1 MDTVTIEKLQPR
13 HLLQTVALQQQIVPY
28 TIDPDSA
35 STLYE
40 TIQHS
45 RDCCVMVAR
54 EGDTIL
60 GTVSG
65 FCCRGLGGTFLAIE
79 DLIVREDLRGSG
91 YGTALMAAIH
101 EFGKNAGCQ
110 YAILVS
116 SGFRKQA
123 HRFYEKIGYTEDV
136 RGFRKAL

>member
-1 MDTVTIEKLQPR
+1 MVIEI
-13 HLLQTVALQQQIVPY
+13 LLPQFLSQTVALQQQIVPY
-28 TIDPDSA
+28 PIDLKKSAALCEAMQHQPDS
-35 STLYE
+35 
-40 TIQHS
+40 
-45 RDCCVMVAR
+45 CVLVAR
-54 EGDTIL
+54 EGNTII

-65 FCCRGLGGTFLAIE
+65 FCCRGLAGSFLAIE
-79 DLIVREDLRGSG
+79 DLIVEETYRGNG
-91 YGTALMAAIH
+91 IGRQLMDAIH
-101 EFGKNAGCQ
+101 EYGKRQNCD